1 MEYPS
6 VSHVLDL
13 RGMECPAPLREF
25 VRRVTPLP
33 AGTVVSALVTDP
45 GAEIDIRSWSIKTGN
60 RVLGVAHGDG
70 YREIIVEKVR

>member
-1 MEYPS
+1 M
-6 VSHVLDL
+6 
-13 RGMECPAPLREF
+13 
-25 VRRVTPLP
+25 P

-60 RVLGVAHGDG
+60 RVLGGVAHGDG

>member
-1 MEYPS
+1 M
-6 VSHVLDL
+6 
-13 RGMECPAPLREF
+13 
-25 VRRVTPLP
+25 P